1 MRLDEW
7 PQQGCGDAADSFG
20 ERNKKYG
27 AADMKIPAVI
37 NPKKDELTA
46 TPALSTLFE
55 HMETLDIVHGV
66 LQMPQ
71 GTS

>member
-46 TPALSTLFE
+46 TPALSTLF
-55 HMETLDIVHGV
+55 
-66 LQMPQ
+66 
-71 GTS
+71 